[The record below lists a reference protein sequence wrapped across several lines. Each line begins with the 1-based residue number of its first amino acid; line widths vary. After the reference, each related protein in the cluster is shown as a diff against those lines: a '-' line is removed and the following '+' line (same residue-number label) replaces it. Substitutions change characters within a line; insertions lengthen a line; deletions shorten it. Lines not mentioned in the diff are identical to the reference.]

1 MFESCVKMSPDR
13 IFNTD
18 GKITYNI
25 LKDRMTVV
33 NQKVDYTD
41 KHHRL
46 KWLNT
51 IIGNIQTRDYSI
63 SSVKLRIFWYH
74 IISKFTLDTLI
85 IFWDYPLRPCS
96 CTINRFTPMWVDKF
110 IVSIFY
116 ESINLSLHIV
126 SNQYITWFI
135 HEKLKNAG
143 FPHEYNCLWKCITSP
158 IWWNDICLI
167 LAYLSPK
174 IKGIPL

>member
-1 MFESCVKMSPDR
+1 MSPDR

-51 IIGNIQTRDYSI
+51 IIGNIQTGDYSI
-63 SSVKLRIFWYH
+63 SSVKLRIFG
-74 IISKFTLDTLI
+74 ITLSANL
-85 IFWDYPLRPCS
+85 LL
-96 CTINRFTPMWVDKF
+96 TP
-110 IVSIFY
+110 
-116 ESINLSLHIV
+116 
-126 SNQYITWFI
+126 
-135 HEKLKNAG
+135 
-143 FPHEYNCLWKCITSP
+143 
-158 IWWNDICLI
+158 
-167 LAYLSPK
+167 
-174 IKGIPL
+174 

>member
-1 MFESCVKMSPDR
+1 MNTGQDNRYPEYVKAKPVIVDNSANVNEMFESCVKMSPDR
-13 IFNTD
+13 VLNTD

-41 KHHRL
+41 KQHRL

-96 CTINRFTPMWVDKF
+96 CTINRFTPM
-110 IVSIFY
+110 
-116 ESINLSLHIV
+116 
-126 SNQYITWFI
+126 
-135 HEKLKNAG
+135 
-143 FPHEYNCLWKCITSP
+143 
-158 IWWNDICLI
+158 
-167 LAYLSPK
+167 
-174 IKGIPL
+174 